1 MPFSSKH
8 KETVA
13 MSDEKS
19 KDTDIEA
26 YRETLLADRAALQE
40 DILRLENENYNI
52 ERQIK
57 ELETDLLE
65 KNKITKELSSR
76 LHDLKKRLITFTTE
90 ESNLNTEI
98 SLLETEKGKIITE
111 YNKMSQECGDNLAN
125 LTNTILKID
134 FIKGEIESLK
144 AKIKVTEKSA
154 NEEFNGIDALQEK
167 LSWSSKAFNSLYENM
182 KSIEKDLKIKF
193 YTKE

>member
-1 MPFSSKH
+1 
-8 KETVA
+8 

-19 KDTDIEA
+19 KDNDIET
-26 YRETLLADRAALQE
+26 YKETLLAERAALKE
-40 DILRLENENYNI
+40 DILMLENANYEI

-57 ELETDLLE
+57 ELELELLE
-65 KNKITKELSSR
+65 KNKVTKELSSR
-76 LHDLKKRLITFTTE
+76 LHDFKKRLITFTTE

-98 SLLETEKGKIITE
+98 SLLETEKGKIISE
-111 YNKMSQECGDNLAN
+111 YNKMSQECGDSLAN

-144 AKIKVTEKSA
+144 AKIKMTEKSA
-154 NEEFNGIDALQEK
+154 SEEFNGLDALQEK

-182 KSIEKDLKIKF
+182 KSIEKGLKIKF